1 MDFKTIAIFIEAGI
15 TVASVVLSIIKEGG
29 NE

>member
-1 MDFKTIAIFIEAGI
+1 MDFRTVTMLIEAGI
-15 TVASVVLSIIKEGG
+15 TVASVVLSIIKEVE